1 MKSTLFLMGPSDIEG
16 QSWTKKK
23 HLEDGRVKG
32 TAQWSGFLPI
42 APFVMDDA
50 TLSAKSTFVM
60 ISIHETLKIPKNAR
74 LNLFNLVGDADASP
88 TTLNTIQAIENKIN
102 PLRCFNR
109 ASNVFRTA
117 RGRLPETLTG
127 IPGCRVP
134 RVKASEPKSF
144 SELETA
150 CDEFDSWPL
159 IIRARGYH
167 GGEHMLLL
175 ADKSQLETIKG
186 DTWLYK
192 GIYLMEFIDYR
203 NKEKLYQKTRVM
215 FVDGVPYPR
224 HLIISDCWSVH
235 AKSRGDLMD
244 QDTGLCRQEERF
256 LAYLRDTGLKEY
268 GVVLNAIQER
278 IGLDIFGI
286 DFALV
291 DGQMVIFEANA
302 CMNFIDQNYGEDGRY
317 RYLESHVKALR
328 HAVKKMLMK
337 A

>member
-1 MKSTLFLMGPSDIEG
+1 MGPSDIEG
-16 QSWTKKK
+16 QNWTNKERLKNG
-23 HLEDGRVKG
+23 HVKG

-50 TLSAKSTFVM
+50 TLRAKSTFVM
-60 ISIHETLKIPKNAR
+60 IGIHETLEIPKSAR
-74 LNLFNLVGDADASP
+74 LNLFNMVGDADASP
-88 TTLNTIQAIENKIN
+88 TTLNTIQAIENEIN
-102 PLRCFNR
+102 PPRCFNR

-117 RGRLPETLTG
+117 RGRLPETLAG

-134 RVKASEPKSF
+134 RVKALEPKSF

-150 CDEFDSWPL
+150 CDEFASWPL

-175 ADKSQLETIKG
+175 ADKSQLEIIR
-186 DTWLYK
+186 DNTWLYK
-192 GIYLMEFIDYR
+192 DIFLIEFIDYR
-203 NKEKLYQKTRVM
+203 NRENLYQKTRIILI
-215 FVDGVPYPR
+215 DGVPYPR
-224 HLIISDCWSVH
+224 HSLISDNWMIH
-235 AKSRGDLMD
+235 AKSRDDLMD
-244 QDTGLCRQEERF
+244 MDSGLCQQEERF
-256 LAYLRDTGLKEY
+256 LAYLRDTGLQEY
-268 GVVLNAIQER
+268 GAVLSTIQER

-291 DGQMVIFEANA
+291 DGQVVVFEANA
-302 CMNFIDQNYGEDGRY
+302 CMNFLSPGYSEDGRY
-317 RYLESHVKALR
+317 RYLKSYVKDLK